1 MYYSPGSPC
10 ASCGSGLLPPAKAAA
25 YAYNKDMKN
34 TTPVGPFGAL
44 RPLDLKK
51 TSEAKLVR
59 YHCYGWMDKV
69 GGQWVLNERGLQ
81 LFYYV

>member
-1 MYYSPGSPC
+1 MKS
-10 ASCGSGLLPPAKAAA
+10 
-25 YAYNKDMKN
+25 KN
-34 TTPVGPFGAL
+34 TSHPAGPFGPL
-44 RPLDLKK
+44 RPLNMAK
-51 TSEAKLVR
+51 TSEAKLLR